1 MNLQKRKT
9 ERMKKIQNDM
19 ESEEREK
26 SLILNV
32 DKMQSITEQKKGHS
46 KRKAVFFGAVFA
58 LVAVFLSGVV
68 TEWDI
73 TAKKSSSETPT
84 ETAASATGTGAVI
97 PGGMPVGIYMET
109 DGILVLNTETIQGI
123 DGRKYEPAQGI
134 VQSGDY
140 ITAINQETVDGKRE
154 LLEAVEELRDP
165 RVTLSLRRGE
175 EMMEVRL
182 KSVET
187 APEQFRLGIWVRD
200 NVQGLGTITYLTEEN
215 RFGAL
220 GHGIHD
226 VDTNTLMNI
235 SDGILYRTR
244 IQDIIK
250 GISGNP
256 GTMEGVIVYNRY
268 NQLGTIEKNT
278 ETGIYGTL
286 EKKDALFTDSE
297 TVETAAKE
305 EIETGPAVI
314 RSCIDDEVKEYEIEI
329 LEVDLHSKE
338 AKKGMVIQVTDPELL
353 EKTGGIIQGM
363 SGSPIL
369 QNGKLIGAVTHV
381 FVNDPMKGYGI
392 FIENMIS
399 N

>member
-19 ESEEREK
+19 DSEEREK

-32 DKMQSITEQKKGHS
+32 DKMQSITEKKKGHS
-46 KRKAVFFGAVFA
+46 KRKVVFFGAVFA

-109 DGILVLNTETIQGI
+109 DGIMVLNTETIQGI

-165 RVTLSLRRGE
+165 WVTLSLRRGE

-338 AKKGMVIQVTDPELL
+338 AKKGMVIQITDPELL

-381 FVNDPMKGYGI
+381 FVNDPVKGYGI